1 MPIILCSCGAIEIE
15 LLLLLYAMEPNED
28 VLYGNRCTEEIED
41 PLEKIDV
48 DDDCDATDPAMELI
62 ILSVPL
68 L

>member
-1 MPIILCSCGAIEIE
+1 
-15 LLLLLYAMEPNED
+15 MEPNED